1 MILQEEERVISCT
14 AISLGCE
21 DKEAANTGTPIKLYM
36 YFLLIIRV
44 CFFPNLFFCR
54 QVFLVKLFPCH
65 SAATPVSKMNPLTQT
80 ADT

>member
-36 YFLLIIRV
+36 YFLLMIRV
-44 CFFPNLFFCR
+44 CFFPNLFI
-54 QVFLVKLFPCH
+54 
-65 SAATPVSKMNPLTQT
+65 
-80 ADT
+80 ADRYF